1 MTFKGAGL
9 WFAKDTKEH
18 IEEELGP
25 ESRAVFKCEIC
36 ICAKMAASVYFIAE
50 LKV

>member
-1 MTFKGAGL
+1 MGR
-9 WFAKDTKEH
+9 DIKEH

-25 ESRAVFKCEIC
+25 ESRTVFKCEIY
-36 ICAKMAASVYFIAE
+36 ICAKMTVSVYFTAE

>member
-1 MTFKGAGL
+1 MTFKGAEL

-18 IEEELGP
+18 IEEELEP
-25 ESRAVFKCEIC
+25 ESRTVFKCEIY
-36 ICAKMAASVYFIAE
+36 ICAKMTVSVYFIAE